1 MGQYHEIKT
10 NNLYE
15 EVRDLIIEIKKLT
28 AALNKIWKKMEVD
41 DG

>member
-1 MGQYHEIKT
+1 MS
-10 NNLYE
+10 NLKD

-28 AALNKIWKKMEVD
+28 VALNKIWKRMEVD